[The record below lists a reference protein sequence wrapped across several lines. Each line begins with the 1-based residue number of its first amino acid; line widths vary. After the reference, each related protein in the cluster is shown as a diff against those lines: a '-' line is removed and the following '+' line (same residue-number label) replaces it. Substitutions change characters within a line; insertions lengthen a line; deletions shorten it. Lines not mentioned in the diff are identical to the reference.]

1 MSEETAEPIFKIFM
15 NNEAIGY
22 ETELSVEESIFWLE
36 TVKQMILNR
45 IIGSEVPEDE

>member
-1 MSEETAEPIFKIFM
+1 MSEETVEPIFKIFM

-36 TVKQMILNR
+36 TIKQMILNR
-45 IIGSEVPEDE
+45 VVGSEVSEDE